1 MINFAVIGVGSFGK
15 KRATSIKESNNANL
29 YGVFDKDE
37 NKLKEIANELNVL
50 PLKEDEI
57 FTNNEIDVICICA
70 PNKFHKE
77 LIKKSIINNKHVF
90 CEKPLVKNYAEAQ
103 ELSELS
109 KNYKKKIQI
118 GSNHTS
124 GLIIDLIENDAFFE
138 VGGWGDGQS
147 PGESYLDGYIKKVQI
162 STKDDSYEYILTK
175 ENRDN
180 KYFIYLPKTNSF
192 YDNRNDGK
200 IIFSDDGIK
209 LKRPRSYWIAVP
221 NQTNISKKDFE
232 IVIQLKVNNI
242 PKGNET
248 LFSQSSIINTSKLI
262 NNQSWKWSIIDG
274 RMYFFWIEDI
284 VSGYSNYLGGQSLR
298 SGKLISSDGKFD
310 SIVSEFS
317 LSQYD
322 EITTSHNGFLT
333 MGVEYGLFPVL
344 LIICSI
350 FFALYKNL
358 SSKNQLELCLLIALL
373 TQNLTND
380 LIYSPDVAIYF
391 WIIPTY
397 LISNLFKD

>member
-1 MINFAVIGVGSFGK
+1 MKPETVALEEETDGY
-15 KRATSIKESNNANL
+15 L
-29 YGVFDKDE
+29 
-37 NKLKEIANELNVL
+37 KLKFDHRDGLL
-50 PLKEDEI
+50 PRS
-57 FTNNEIDVICICA
+57 VISFYHSS
-70 PNKFHKE
+70 NGME
-77 LIKKSIINNKHVF
+77 WV
-90 CEKPLVKNYAEAQ
+90 
-103 ELSELS
+103 
-109 KNYKKKIQI
+109 QI

-124 GLIIDLIENDAFFE
+124 GLVIDLIENDAFFE

-358 SSKNQLELCLLIALL
+358 SSKYQLELCLLIALL

>member
-1 MINFAVIGVGSFGK
+1 M
-15 KRATSIKESNNANL
+15 
-29 YGVFDKDE
+29 
-37 NKLKEIANELNVL
+37 
-50 PLKEDEI
+50 
-57 FTNNEIDVICICA
+57 NNEKNVGQMISVIIPTFNC
-70 PNKFHKE
+70 
-77 LIKKSIINNKHVF
+77 
-90 CEKPLVKNYAEAQ
+90 
-103 ELSELS
+103 
-109 KNYKKKIQI
+109 
-118 GSNHTS
+118 G
-124 GLIIDLIENDAFFE
+124 
-138 VGGWGDGQS
+138 
-147 PGESYLDGYIKKVQI
+147 
-162 STKDDSYEYILTK
+162 EYID
-175 ENRDN
+175 RAM
-180 KYFIYLPKTNSF
+180 NSVV
-192 YDNRNDGK
+192 NQTVK
-200 IIFSDDGIK
+200 PQEIIFSDDGIK

-274 RMYFFWIEDI
+274 RMYFFWIDDI

-310 SIVSEFS
+310 SIVSVFS

-350 FFALYKNL
+350 FIALYKNL

>member
-1 MINFAVIGVGSFGK
+1 M
-15 KRATSIKESNNANL
+15 
-29 YGVFDKDE
+29 
-37 NKLKEIANELNVL
+37 
-50 PLKEDEI
+50 
-57 FTNNEIDVICICA
+57 
-70 PNKFHKE
+70 
-77 LIKKSIINNKHVF
+77 
-90 CEKPLVKNYAEAQ
+90 
-103 ELSELS
+103 
-109 KNYKKKIQI
+109 
-118 GSNHTS
+118 
-124 GLIIDLIENDAFFE
+124 
-138 VGGWGDGQS
+138 
-147 PGESYLDGYIKKVQI
+147 
-162 STKDDSYEYILTK
+162 
-175 ENRDN
+175 
-180 KYFIYLPKTNSF
+180 
-192 YDNRNDGK
+192 
-200 IIFSDDGIK
+200 
-209 LKRPRSYWIAVP
+209 
-221 NQTNISKKDFE
+221 
-232 IVIQLKVNNI
+232 KVNNI

-358 SSKNQLELCLLIALL
+358 SSKYQLELCLLIALL

-397 LISNLFKD
+397 LLSNLFKD